1 MGSSMS
7 QPAPLWVPQQK
18 EETALYKF
26 VTESKKFHGG
36 DSTVDVHR
44 WSIENPDE
52 FWREL
57 WDFLGVI
64 GERGARAYL
73 PSQLP
78 QSTFFPDAKVS
89 YLENLLAPTSGVT
102 LVCEADLSN
111 RGSQLTHTELINAI
125 SKVVAHFIAAG
136 VSEGDRV
143 VSILPIGFEVL
154 SFLLAGFETG
164 AVVAG
169 ASPEFGDSAIISRFS
184 QLEPK
189 VLIATTEY
197 QWNGKRFDRRET
209 IEKVLEAIPSISHL
223 ILVGEG
229 QSLNIP
235 AHVQVSRW
243 DALKSGEELALT
255 RRAFDHPAY
264 VLFTSGTTGVPK
276 GLIHRAGG
284 VMLKHLLE
292 QKLHCDIREGDRV
305 CFYTT
310 TGWMMWNWA
319 ISLLATGAELV
330 LFDGSPNYP
339 DVLRLFH
346 FAQEQK
352 LTHLGLSAR
361 LLDVIK
367 ESGRSIRE
375 VGDLSALRTIMVTG
389 SPLTASTA
397 TWLSKEFDGR
407 IFISPFS
414 GGTDIAGSFTGP
426 DPLRPYYAG
435 EMQGP
440 ILGMNVDIFDEE
452 GKSLG
457 VDELGELVCKQPFP
471 SVPLGIWGDSENSR
485 FLATYFHTWPGVWVH
500 GDLTSKSARGGIII
514 HGRSDATLNISGV
527 RIGTSEIYSVLDGLA
542 QITGALAIAQPWDGD
557 QRIVL
562 FLISSE
568 TSELFTNE
576 VKQVIRA
583 KTSPRHVPGAIFY
596 VSDLPRT
603 FNGKLAEIAVTD
615 LAHGRPVR
623 NLAALANPESLDEI
637 GKRLT
642 TS

>member
-1 MGSSMS
+1 MS
-7 QPAPLWVPQQK
+7 QVAPLWIPERK

-26 VTESKKFHGG
+26 LQHTKSYHGG
-36 DSTVDVHR
+36 ESTSDLHR
-44 WSIENPDE
+44 WSVEHPDE

-64 GERGARAYL
+64 GERGPRAYL

-78 QSTFFPDAKVS
+78 ESHFFPDAKLS
-89 YLENLLAPTSGVT
+89 YLENLLAPKSGVS
-102 LVCEADLSN
+102 LVVEADISN
-111 RGSQLTHTELINAI
+111 QGIRVTHEELVENI
-125 SKVVAHFIAAG
+125 SKIVGLFTSEGVA
-136 VSEGDRV
+136 EGDRV
-143 VSILPIGFEVL
+143 ASILPIGFEVL
-154 SFLLAGFETG
+154 SFLLAGFEIG

-189 VLIATTEY
+189 ILIVTTQY
-197 QWNGKRFDRRET
+197 QWNGKVFDRRES
-209 IEKVLEAIPSISHL
+209 IAKVVEAISSIQHV
-223 ILVGEG
+223 IVVGEYG
-229 QSLNIP
+229 NLKLPS
-235 AHVQVSRW
+235 HVKVTRW
-243 DALKSGEELALT
+243 DELKNGTPLT
-255 RRAFDHPAY
+255 FVRRDFDHPAY

-276 GLIHRAGG
+276 GLIHRSGG

-292 QKLHCDIREGDRV
+292 QKLHCDIRPGDRV

-319 ISLLATGAELV
+319 ISILATGAELV

-346 FAQEQK
+346 FAKEQK

-367 ESGRSIRE
+367 ESGRSIKE
-375 VGDLSALRTIMVTG
+375 VGDLSMLRTIMVTG
-389 SPLTASTA
+389 SPLSASTA
-397 TWLSKEFDGR
+397 TWLSNEFDGK

-426 DPLRPYYAG
+426 DPLSPYVAG

-440 ILGMNVDIFDEE
+440 LLGMDVDVFDEQ
-452 GKSLG
+452 GHSLG
-457 VDELGELVCKQPFP
+457 VNQMGELVCKQPFP
-471 SVPLGIWGDSENSR
+471 SVPLGIWGDGDNSR
-485 FLATYFHTWPGVWVH
+485 FISTYFHTWPGVWVH
-500 GDLTSKSARGGIII
+500 GDLTSKTEHGGIII

-527 RIGTSEIYSVLDGLA
+527 RIGTSEIYSALDGVA
-542 QITGALAIAQPWDGD
+542 EITGALTIAQPWDGD

-562 FLISSE
+562 FLISSDSSPE
-568 TSELFTNE
+568 FTAK
-576 VKQVIRA
+576 VKQIIRS
-583 KTSPRHVPGAIFY
+583 KTSPRHVPAEILY

-603 FNGKLAEIAVTD
+603 FNGKLAEIAVAD
-615 LAHGRPVR
+615 IAHGRPVR
-623 NLAALANPESLDEI
+623 NLASLANPESLQTIE
-637 GKRLT
+637 KLLT